1 MKKWKFSTKS
11 VHVGNDPDE
20 KTGSVSVPIYLTST
34 YEQDAVGKDRGYD
47 YSRAA
52 NPSRQRL
59 EESISALAGGQFGI
73 AFASG
78 MAAITAIFQLLKVDD
93 HVIISKNVYGG
104 TYRLAKQVLNNHGID
119 FTFTDTS
126 AIETVLSTVR
136 PETKM
141 MFIETPT
148 NPLLELSDISL
159 LAKIC
164 EDHKIILVV
173 DNTFMSPFGQR
184 PLSLGAHLVVHS
196 STKFIG
202 GHSDVLGGI
211 AVTTDENLGEKLKF
225 IQKSV
230 GAVPSPFDCW
240 LLMRSIK
247 TLPLRASRQFD
258 TAQQLAKKLSTREEL
273 SRIFYPGLPTHP
285 QYKLAKSQHQDPSG
299 KPVFGS
305 IISIDVGTTEARNR
319 FLKRLTIFILAE
331 SLGGVE
337 SLVSVPYVMTHGSIP
352 PEEKEILGL
361 TESLVRLSIGIE
373 DPEDLWNDLDN
384 ALTGISG

>member
-47 YSRAA
+47 YSRAE

-59 EESISALAGGQFGI
+59 EENISALAGGQFGI

-78 MAAITAIFQLLKVDD
+78 MAAITAIFQLLKVGD
-93 HVIISKNVYGG
+93 HVIISDNVYGG
-104 TYRLAKQVLNNHGID
+104 TYRLAKQVLNNQDID
-119 FTFTDTS
+119 FTFTNTT
-126 AIETVLSTVR
+126 AVETVLSAVK

-184 PLSLGAHLVVHS
+184 PLSLGAHIVVHS

-211 AVTTDENLGEKLKF
+211 AVTTDEYFGAKLKF

-258 TAQQLAKKLSTREEL
+258 TAQQLAKKLSTRKEL

-285 QYKLAKSQHQDPSG
+285 QYKLAKSQHKDPSG

-305 IISIDVGTTEARNR
+305 IISIDVRTTEARDR
-319 FLKRLTIFILAE
+319 FLKRLTIFKLAE

-384 ALTGISG
+384 ALTGISD

>member
-11 VHVGNDPDE
+11 VHIGNDPDE

-47 YSRAA
+47 YSRAV
-52 NPSRQRL
+52 NPTRERL
-59 EESISALAGGQFGI
+59 EENIAALAGGQFGI

-78 MAAITAIFQLLKVDD
+78 MAAITSIFQLLKFND
-93 HVIISKNVYGG
+93 HVVISRNVYGG
-104 TYRLAKQVLNNHGID
+104 TYRLVKQVLNSQGID

-126 AIETVLSTVR
+126 ASEAVLSAIR

-164 EDHKIILVV
+164 EDHNILLIV

-211 AVTTDENLGEKLKF
+211 AVTSDENLGEKLRF

-240 LLMRSIK
+240 LLIRSIK
-247 TLPLRASRQFD
+247 TLPLRAIRQFD
-258 TAQQLAKKLSTREEL
+258 TAQQLAEKLSTRKEL
-273 SRIFYPGLPTHP
+273 SRIIYPGLPVHP
-285 QYKLAKSQHQDPSG
+285 QHKLAKSQQLDPSG

-305 IISIDVGTTEARNR
+305 MISIDMGSIESRDR
-319 FLKRLTIFILAE
+319 FLKRLKIFILAE

-352 PEEKEILGL
+352 PEEKEFLGL
-361 TESLVRLSIGIE
+361 TESLVRLSVGIE
-373 DPEDLWNDLDN
+373 DPEDLWNDLET
-384 ALTGISG
+384 ALTDSSG

>member
-11 VHVGNDPDE
+11 VHIGNDPDE
-20 KTGSVSVPIYLTST
+20 KTGSISVPIYLTST

-47 YSRAA
+47 YSRAV

-59 EESISALAGGQFGI
+59 EESIAALAGGRFGV

-78 MAAITAIFQLLKVDD
+78 MAAITSIFQMLKYND
-93 HVIISKNVYGG
+93 HVIISRNVYGG
-104 TYRLAKQVLNNHGID
+104 TYRLVKQVLNNQGID
-119 FTFTDTS
+119 FTFIHTS
-126 AIETVLSTVR
+126 AIEAVLSSLR

-164 EDHKIILVV
+164 EDHNILLVV

-202 GHSDVLGGI
+202 GHSDVIGGI
-211 AVTTDENLGEKLKF
+211 IVTSDEKLGEKLKF

-247 TLPLRASRQFD
+247 TLPLRASRQFN
-258 TAQQLAKKLSTREEL
+258 TAQQLAEKLSTRKEL
-273 SRIFYPGLPTHP
+273 SQVLYPGLPTHP
-285 QYKLAKSQHQDPSG
+285 QHKLAKSQHLDPSG
-299 KPVFGS
+299 KSVFGS
-305 IISIDVGTTEARNR
+305 IISIDIGSIESRDR
-319 FLKRLTIFILAE
+319 FLKRLTIFKIAE
-331 SLGGVE
+331 SLGSVE
-337 SLVSVPYVMTHGSIP
+337 SLVSVPYVMTHGSIH

-361 TESLVRLSIGIE
+361 TESLVRLSVGIE
-373 DPEDLWNDLDN
+373 DPEDLWNDLET
-384 ALTGISG
+384 ALTELSG

>member
-1 MKKWKFSTKS
+1 
-11 VHVGNDPDE
+11 
-20 KTGSVSVPIYLTST
+20 
-34 YEQDAVGKDRGYD
+34 
-47 YSRAA
+47 
-52 NPSRQRL
+52 
-59 EESISALAGGQFGI
+59 
-73 AFASG
+73 
-78 MAAITAIFQLLKVDD
+78 
-93 HVIISKNVYGG
+93 
-104 TYRLAKQVLNNHGID
+104 
-119 FTFTDTS
+119 
-126 AIETVLSTVR
+126 
-136 PETKM
+136 
-141 MFIETPT
+141 
-148 NPLLELSDISL
+148 LSDISL